1 MVKTVFSHGHAEPH
15 STEHGGGRHLGILY
29 YVVALWVMAGSWF
42 GPIIAFGDSIFTYII
57 LIAIYVIA
65 WLILGRFC
73 VYKALSMQGTPLS
86 LCSAARELVLLVGIV
101 TLSALALRFMP
112 TFALILTFFTLPL
125 AGIILLNALQSV
137 WRKIALLMQ
146 WGWVI
151 ILIFG
156 YAALLATPDGLGEF
170 AGKELAYAMRAL
182 ESERCYGLAYDNR
195 IDGVAKQVIS
205 VDVIDEIS
213 AQVTVQT
220 YTWMRSRAETVVFD
234 FEGLRYTSCEVIR

>member
-1 MVKTVFSHGHAEPH
+1 M
-15 STEHGGGRHLGILY
+15 GILY

-42 GPIIAFGDSIFTYII
+42 GPIVAFGDSIFTYII

-73 VYKALSMQGTPLS
+73 IYRALSIRGASLS
-86 LCSAARELVLLVGIV
+86 LRSAGRELALLVGIA
-101 TLSALALRFMP
+101 TLSALMLRFLP
-112 TFALILTFFTLPL
+112 TFAFILTFFTLPL
-125 AGIILLNALQSV
+125 ASIILLKALQGAG
-137 WRKIALLMQ
+137 RKIALLMQ
-146 WGWVI
+146 WGWMI

-156 YAALLATPDGLGEF
+156 YAALLTTPDGLSEF
-170 AGKELAYAMRAL
+170 TGNERAYAMQAL

-195 IDGVAKQVIS
+195 IDGVAKRVVS

-220 YTWMRSRAETVVFD
+220 YTWMRSRAEIVVFD
-234 FEGLRYTSCEVIR
+234 FDGSRNTACEVLR